1 MPARS
6 VFTHPR
12 PTADECRL
20 DWASVK
26 RPSQPHDLQAGLVET
41 GAQPRRTIHSRPSN
55 LLHGWSDIR
64 HAARTHRDIV
74 DRIFTWTT
82 SSHRFNSQGNRYS
95 VPQGC
100 GYRGTVVA
108 IFDKL
113 SQALG
118 GDSWCRDSD
127 EQLHIA
133 RSGAYR
139 FARFLYYA
147 E

>member
-1 MPARS
+1 VDA
-6 VFTHPR
+6 
-12 PTADECRL
+12 
-20 DWASVK
+20 
-26 RPSQPHDLQAGLVET
+26 
-41 GAQPRRTIHSRPSN
+41 
-55 LLHGWSDIR
+55 
-64 HAARTHRDIV
+64 V
-74 DRIFTWTT
+74 DRIFSWTT
-82 SSHRFNSQGNRYS
+82 LSHRFNPQGDRYS
-95 VPQGC
+95 VPHGR
-100 GYRGTVVA
+100 GYRGTLVA

-118 GDSWCRDSD
+118 GNSYCRDSY